1 MNYVDDGVYEWTLAR
16 QRIEQQNLKDME
28 EAERIKQLKLSKS
41 LMGRGNDKMIQELER
56 LSMLRK
62 MQEMSE
68 KAKDEEQQ
76 WQQSKE
82 DDQKHVKKEQRQ
94 VVEEKRME
102 MRKRIKERIEQ
113 VIEMEEQQALNPEK
127 KKDALLYQVELTG
140 EGETETTPLET
151 EKQMFVEQNVITK
164 NLFK

>member
-151 EKQMFVEQNVITK
+151 EKQVVVEQNVITK

>member
-82 DDQKHVKKEQRQ
+82 EDQKHVKKEQRQ

-127 KKDALLYQVELTG
+127 KKDALLYEVQLTG

-151 EKQMFVEQNVITK
+151 EKQMVVEQNVITK